1 MVKTLLGQI
10 REYKKIS
17 LIAPLLTAME
27 VFLELLI
34 PYVTASIID
43 KGINAGNLSQ
53 IYLYG
58 GIMLI
63 LAFFSLLTGA
73 LSGKFSAIASAGL
86 PATCGTVCM
95 RTYRPLHFLIL
106 TSTAQQVW

>member
-34 PYVTASIID
+34 PYVTASI
-43 KGINAGNLSQ
+43 
-53 IYLYG
+53 
-58 GIMLI
+58 
-63 LAFFSLLTGA
+63 
-73 LSGKFSAIASAGL
+73 GKRLF
-86 PATCGTVCM
+86 
-95 RTYRPLHFLIL
+95 
-106 TSTAQQVW
+106 